1 MLVSTRGRYAVRVI
15 VELCSHGKGALVP
28 LKIIAENQEISLKY
42 LESIIS
48 SLVKKRLVEG
58 VRGTNGGYRL
68 TRAPDEYTVGEI
80 LEFTE
85 GTFAPVSCLV
95 KGAAPCARAAA
106 CKTLPMWE
114 KLDTL
119 ISNYLYSVRV
129 SDLLDTSKTGDYII

>member
-1 MLVSTRGRYAVRVI
+1 MLISTRGRYAVRI
-15 VELCSHGKGALVP
+15 FAELCSYGKGSLVP
-28 LKIIAENQEISLKY
+28 LKVIAENQQISLKY

-48 SLVKKRLVEG
+48 SLVKAGLVEG

-68 TRAPDEYTVGEI
+68 TRDPDEYTVGEI
-80 LEFTE
+80 LELTE

-95 KGAAPCARAAA
+95 KGAPKCARANG

-119 ISNYLYSVRV
+119 ISNFLYSVKV
-129 SDLLDTSKTGDYII
+129 SDLLDTNKTGDYVI